1 MNSFSPPANVVDF
14 PSDPAKQA
22 ALVARW
28 TQFIDGFIQLAICG
42 DPWTNTDDSD
52 RLLFFNPLT
61 TPIGPNAIVAPITW
75 VAFPNRLTSY
85 FAASQNSPYGL
96 TDVELYELAD
106 RGYLKEK
113 PDFAGGFPPVPSDV
127 YPAID
132 WQQPKTEWSAYGPP
146 GARGWQDEYCEWCVR
161 RDAQGRIV
169 RIDFTC
175 ENPEYWVALWKT
187 DPNTVLSIYQAVVS
201 ASVQIDDLIMHDK
214 TGAPIVD
221 PETGF
226 PAYNPI
232 NKWNTG
238 TVAAATSGG
247 AMHLTSPPNDI
258 DAEIYLAAAATL
270 LRDVTPY
277 TAPAL
282 VDCAAYGVPF
292 RNSDPN
298 IGYNVNKAV
307 KNAGGDGLR
316 MATLTDPIGLY
327 IQQPDF
333 SSYVT
338 PDGTDASTFWTVVR
352 GSAPDKIL
360 HATFEVPASKGYT
373 VSDIA
378 IGDQKIQYAS
388 QIAQTFDMGL
398 SATVQATAQNESSL
412 PCVDTKPDASCSPWP
427 QVIMGA
433 GMLEAYSAL
442 MGVLGT
448 SGLPPPTLKQGASAS
463 FALQVLYA
471 TEKATIEV
479 VGGGVTVSMSSVSVD
494 GTTATFMVDIAVA
507 ADAALGIRSVQ
518 VDDPAYPPGPPA
530 PAMLI
535 VAPA

>member
-1 MNSFSPPANVVDF
+1 MKAFLPPAKVVDF
-14 PSDPAKQA
+14 PSDPVKQA

-28 TQFIDGFIQLAICG
+28 TQYLDGFIQLAIVG
-42 DPWTNTDDSD
+42 DPWTNVNDSN
-52 RLLFFNPLT
+52 RTLFFNPLT

-75 VAFPNRLTSY
+75 FAFPNRVLSY
-85 FAASQNSPYGL
+85 FAASQGSPYGL

-106 RGYLKEK
+106 QGFLAQK
-113 PDFAGGFPPVPSDV
+113 PDFADGFPPVPSDV
-127 YPAID
+127 YPVID
-132 WQQPKTEWSAYGPP
+132 WQQAKTAWRTYGPP
-146 GARGWQDEYCEWCVR
+146 GARGWQDEYCEWCVQ
-161 RDAQGRIV
+161 RDGKGRIV

-187 DPNTVLSIYQAVVS
+187 DPNAVLSLYRAIVN
-201 ASVQIDDLIMHDK
+201 ASVQLDDIIMHDK

-221 PETGF
+221 PETGL

-232 NKWNTG
+232 NKWNSG
-238 TVAAATSGG
+238 TIATPSGGG

-258 DAEIYLAAAATL
+258 DSEIYLAAAATL

-277 TAPAL
+277 TAAAL
-282 VDCAAYGVPF
+282 IEYAAFGVPF

-298 IGYNVNKAV
+298 IGYNVNRTV
-307 KNAGGDGLR
+307 KNAGGKGLR

-327 IQQPDF
+327 MQQPDF
-333 SSYVT
+333 SSYAT
-338 PDGTDASTFWTVVR
+338 PDGTDASSFWTVLR
-352 GSAPDKIL
+352 GSAPDMIL
-360 HATFEVPASKGYT
+360 HATFAVPASKGYT
-373 VSDIA
+373 VSDVTIGGQPIA
-378 IGDQKIQYAS
+378 YAS
-388 QIAQTFDMGL
+388 QIAQTFQMGL
-398 SATVQATAQNESSL
+398 SATVQATTQNETAL

-427 QVIMGA
+427 QVIMGP
-433 GMLEAYSAL
+433 GMLDAYAAI

-448 SGLPPPTLKQGASAS
+448 SGLPPPTIAQGKSAS

-479 VGGGVTVSMSSVSVD
+479 VGGGVTVTVTSATVY
-494 GTTATFMVDIAVA
+494 GTTATFMVDIVVA
-507 ADAALGIRSVQ
+507 ADATPGVRSVQ
-518 VDDPAYPPGPPA
+518 VNDPTYPAGPPA